1 MGKLIPEQRIPGERV
16 KMNLE
21 VPAVL
26 MADLKDLEAFVNAR
40 PEYAWGTLNVKAVA
54 RLALLRGIEALKRER
69 EKASAATE
77 RRGK

>member
-1 MGKLIPEQRIPGERV
+1 
-16 KMNLE
+16 
-21 VPAVL
+21 
-26 MADLKDLEAFVNAR
+26 MADLEGLQAFVNAR